1 MPSAFGLDAPLM
13 SVPASSLSRMLN
25 PSLDPPTSWNR
36 ITVVAVGTWVRVTSR
51 SPSNEWAIDS
61 ETSRSAT
68 RPADFGTENDVFNVF
83 TSRMVWGKPGNED
96 TPDPGRWALRM
107 AEPYGAPSPGGKGRG
122 RLSRPYSPRPGIR
135 AGRRFDRWARRSDTR
150 CRPQEERHGDDRAA
164 E

>member
-83 TSRMVWGKPGNED
+83 TSGMVWGKPGNEY
-96 TPDPGRWALRM
+96 TPDRTLPNATYAPAVTPWGNATNALSS
-107 AEPYGAPSPGGKGRG
+107 G
-122 RLSRPYSPRPGIR
+122 LSETNVPAS
-135 AGRRFDRWARRSDTR
+135 ASSS
-150 CRPQEERHGDDRAA
+150 
-164 E
+164 